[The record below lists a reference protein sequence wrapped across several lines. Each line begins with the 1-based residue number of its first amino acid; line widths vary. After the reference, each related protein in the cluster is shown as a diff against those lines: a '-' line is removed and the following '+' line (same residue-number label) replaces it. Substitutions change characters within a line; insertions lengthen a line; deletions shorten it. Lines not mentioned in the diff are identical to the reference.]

1 MSKLES
7 RRRNVLF
14 RLFILGQLA
23 NDLVDTAMRREKL
36 SPNGFA
42 VASAIRAFQPITPTE
57 LADLLGMR
65 PTTLSSYLRRL
76 EARRHVKRRP
86 NPDDGRS
93 SLLELTKL
101 GDRYVVA
108 GFPALRGSVAR
119 VQEHLDYPADEL
131 DLALDRLEDAMRRAL
146 SRPDEAMRRPG
157 RRAPRRAR

>member
-1 MSKLES
+1 MANIES

-36 SPNGFA
+36 NPNGFA
-42 VASAIRAFQPITPTE
+42 VASAIRAFQPITPTQ
-57 LADLLGMR
+57 LADLLGMP

-76 EARRHVKRRP
+76 EAQRHIRRRP

-101 GDRYVVA
+101 GDRNVVA

-146 SRPDEAMRRPG
+146 SRPDESMRRTA